1 MAKTNAKS
9 AKESKNSKANVTH
22 SVADRS
28 ERSSEKNTT
37 RKGATKGEVKSAAAK
52 QAKNAGKTK
61 GVIKNAQMTVEDVV
75 ASVRLNTKGKLKDLE
90 MRKGVLYRGGEQ
102 MLEFTEMGLSK
113 QTTHPWEVRQKLAEE
128 KPYARIS
135 ANSNGG
141 FLGVYVPRENF
152 QNNREFLEALLDT
165 TELLVEKMDGVDT
178 IGVIDHLRALKR
190 KILEAYV

>member
-1 MAKTNAKS
+1 
-9 AKESKNSKANVTH
+9 
-22 SVADRS
+22 
-28 ERSSEKNTT
+28 
-37 RKGATKGEVKSAAAK
+37 
-52 QAKNAGKTK
+52 
-61 GVIKNAQMTVEDVV
+61 
-75 ASVRLNTKGKLKDLE
+75 
-90 MRKGVLYRGGEQ
+90 
-102 MLEFTEMGLSK
+102 MLEFTEMGLSQ

-141 FLGVYVPRENF
+141 FMGVYVPRENF

-178 IGVIDHLRALKR
+178 IGVIDRLRALKR

>member
-1 MAKTNAKS
+1 MIPDLSSMELTFWPELKMFNPLKFFSTMASKKTTAKG
-9 AKESKNSKANVTH
+9 AKGAQKANK
-22 SVADRS
+22 ADKAN
-28 ERSSEKNTT
+28 EKNITPES
-37 RKGATKGEVKSAAAK
+37 ATIEQV
-52 QAKNAGKTK
+52 
-61 GVIKNAQMTVEDVV
+61 VETVECV
-75 ASVRLNTKGKLKDLE
+75 DLTMFVKKSE
-90 MRKGVLYRGGEQ
+90 MRLGESRRGRLKKRGKYDYKFVERGADIENQ
-102 MLEFTEMGLSK
+102 R
-113 QTTHPWEVRQKLAEE
+113 PWEVRVKLAEE

-141 FLGVYVPRENF
+141 FMGVYVPRENF

>member
-1 MAKTNAKS
+1 MAAKKNNAGKGQKTT
-9 AKESKNSKANVTH
+9 KAN
-22 SVADRS
+22 SS
-28 ERSSEKNTT
+28 KKSEKNITP
-37 RKGATKGEVKSAAAK
+37 GSATKGAVKSAAAK

>member
-1 MAKTNAKS
+1 MAAKKNNAGKGQKTT
-9 AKESKNSKANVTH
+9 KAN
-22 SVADRS
+22 SS
-28 ERSSEKNTT
+28 KKSEKNITP
-37 RKGATKGEVKSAAAK
+37 GSATKGAVKSAAAK

-75 ASVRLNTKGKLKDLE
+75 DLE

-141 FLGVYVPRENF
+141 FMGVYVPRENF
-152 QNNREFLEALLDT
+152 QTNREFLEALLDT
-165 TELLVEKMDGVDT
+165 AELLVEKMDGVDT
-178 IGVIDHLRALKR
+178 IGAIDNQRELKR
-190 KILEAYV
+190 KILETA